1 MLLFKIKLS
10 FLVFFYIF
18 VNEIERTPQILY
30 KMKNNLLKTYLTVFV
45 TFMSLLASA
54 QPVDPP
60 ADPDPLPAPIDS
72 QIIWLVVVGIAF
84 AFYITNKKKV
94 SFTK

>member
-1 MLLFKIKLS
+1 
-10 FLVFFYIF
+10 
-18 VNEIERTPQILY
+18 
-30 KMKNNLLKTYLTVFV
+30 MKNNLLKAHLTVFI
-45 TFMSLLASA
+45 TFMSFLATA

-84 AFYITNKKKV
+84 AYYIINKKKF
-94 SFTK
+94 SLTK

>member
-1 MLLFKIKLS
+1 
-10 FLVFFYIF
+10 
-18 VNEIERTPQILY
+18 
-30 KMKNNLLKTYLTVFV
+30 MKNNLLKAYLTVFI

-72 QIIWLVVVGIAF
+72 QIIWLFVVGIAF
-84 AFYITNKKKV
+84 AYYIINKRKAIILK
-94 SFTK
+94 

>member
-1 MLLFKIKLS
+1 
-10 FLVFFYIF
+10 
-18 VNEIERTPQILY
+18 
-30 KMKNNLLKTYLTVFV
+30 MKNNLLKTHLTVFV
-45 TFMSLLASA
+45 TFMSFLATA

-84 AFYITNKKKV
+84 AYYIINKKKV
-94 SFTK
+94 SLTK

>member
-1 MLLFKIKLS
+1 
-10 FLVFFYIF
+10 
-18 VNEIERTPQILY
+18 
-30 KMKNNLLKTYLTVFV
+30 MKNNLLKAYLTVFI
-45 TFMSLLASA
+45 TFMSLLATA

-84 AFYITNKKKV
+84 AYYIINKNKV
-94 SFTK
+94 SLTK

>member
-1 MLLFKIKLS
+1 
-10 FLVFFYIF
+10 
-18 VNEIERTPQILY
+18 
-30 KMKNNLLKTYLTVFV
+30 MKNNLLKGYMTVFI
-45 TFMSLLASA
+45 TFMSFLATA

-72 QIIWLVVVGIAF
+72 QIIWLAVIGIAF
-84 AFYITNKKKV
+84 AYYILNKKKI

>member
-1 MLLFKIKLS
+1 
-10 FLVFFYIF
+10 
-18 VNEIERTPQILY
+18 
-30 KMKNNLLKTYLTVFV
+30 MKNNLLKAYMIVFLTFIS
-45 TFMSLLASA
+45 FLASA

-72 QIIWLVVVGIAF
+72 QIIWLAVAGVAF
-84 AFYITNKKKV
+84 AYYILNKKKV